1 MCNTGKNYK
10 IKTRCI
16 IMGFITDLELQMEI
30 EAEEFAKL
38 PAEEQE
44 RITKERK
51 AESERRKARIKARQE
66 AKKND

>member
-1 MCNTGKNYK
+1 
-10 IKTRCI
+10 
-16 IMGFITDLELQMEI
+16 MGFITDLELQMEI